1 MQLSNSAAVP
11 PKPFPDFKTGE
22 EAAKY
27 FSAIDAPK
35 MQSVKSYFQ
44 KKVSSLKRT
53 HTAYVEAGDTRNAK
67 TAKADL
73 DRAHQHW
80 KSIYAVWDQ
89 SRKQKQAQQGELK
102 GDSDKRER
110 ERDNGF
116 VADVEE
122 YLSSDS

>member
-35 MQSVKSYFQ
+35 MQSVESYFQ

-53 HTAYVEAGDTRNAK
+53 HTAYVEAGETRNAE
-67 TAKADL
+67 TAKVDL

-80 KSIYAVWDQ
+80 KFIYAVWDRK
-89 SRKQKQAQQGELK
+89 RKQIQALHKELFKQEQEGE
-102 GDSDKRER
+102 
-110 ERDNGF
+110 
-116 VADVEE
+116 
-122 YLSSDS
+122 